1 MTSNDNHDDLTE
13 LFTAQDETFASDE
26 FAASVMA
33 PIRRRA
39 RYRQAILF
47 GAGGLGLGAAVSQLV
62 SLIGSWQPARIET
75 QSTLALVQDR
85 IAALSSSIEPI
96 WLITAGM
103 VAVCV
108 AMMAAMERA

>member
-1 MTSNDNHDDLTE
+1 MTSNENHDDLTE

-33 PIRRRA
+33 PIRKRA

-47 GAGGLGLGAAVSQLV
+47 GAGGLGLGAAVSQV
-62 SLIGSWQPARIET
+62 MALIGSWKPAPIET
-75 QSTLALVQDR
+75 QSSLALVQDR
-85 IAALSSSIEPI
+85 LAALSSSVEPV
-96 WLITAGM
+96 WLIMAGM
-103 VAVCV
+103 VAVCA